1 MRTALAKVQCIGLS
15 LWFGALHGA
24 RRRPPALFDTAR
36 RELWRDGRRAFH
48 GPSPDVALGVLE
60 GERSPDYIDV
70 LDSRRNSECQPRGRW
85 VAATTRTRRLRLRA
99 TRAVAPIR
107 RRTPMGRELLARVCA
122 PLRRSGID
130 LRCHPPGAA
139 AGARCVHPG
148 RRARAAALV
157 RRLAPCS
164 GTQTNSVT
172 RRTINERHRQR
183 VRPHISQQTAKH
195 CLDCHKSKQTTSF
208 LKG

>member
-107 RRTPMGRELLARVCA
+107 RRTPMGR
-122 PLRRSGID
+122 G
-130 LRCHPPGAA
+130 
-139 AGARCVHPG
+139 
-148 RRARAAALV
+148 RAAAARARV
-157 RRLAPCS
+157 RTTATFRHRSSMPPGRGRRGAVLAPGAPCARRRPRAS
-164 GTQTNSVT
+164 RPARARKRTQ
-172 RRTINERHRQR
+172 
-183 VRPHISQQTAKH
+183 
-195 CLDCHKSKQTTSF
+195 
-208 LKG
+208 

>member
-1 MRTALAKVQCIGLS
+1 MGTGWGGMRTALAKVQCIGLS

-107 RRTPMGRELLARVCA
+107 RRTPMGR
-122 PLRRSGID
+122 G
-130 LRCHPPGAA
+130 
-139 AGARCVHPG
+139 
-148 RRARAAALV
+148 RAAAACSRACAHHCDVQASIFDATRARPPGRGACTRGAV
-157 RRLAPCS
+157 RAPPPSCLAPCS
-164 GTQTNSVT
+164 GTQ
-172 RRTINERHRQR
+172 
-183 VRPHISQQTAKH
+183 
-195 CLDCHKSKQTTSF
+195 
-208 LKG
+208 